1 MANGYGLGHRAS
13 QRRDRAR
20 IAPGS
25 RGCEDARTP
34 RRNFGDRTERAL
46 GPDEP
51 RHLHPGGRCS
61 ARPGTRTAA
70 WAGFGCG
77 IYDDFGRCP
86 SRYHKA
92 ESWKSSADRR
102 LPAPRNRWAWNHAL
116 HRSSEVSSALLA
128 NRTGEDWD
136 DLLSAKPGPGGW
148 EALAR
153 TGGSWASAAGKS
165 CPRLDPQLTASR
177 KSWSLRHRREC
188 LHKQRPAACPAAC
201 KVPGYEPGD
210 APGRR
215 RWSRIPASADPDG
228 RSAGPS
234 PPGAAVR

>member
-1 MANGYGLGHRAS
+1 MAACSHADGEAVLFLDARRTAMKAQGNDMANGYGLVTQLAHDVIERESARAAG
-13 QRRDRAR
+13 DA
-20 IAPGS
+20 
-25 RGCEDARTP
+25 EDARTP
-34 RRNFGDRTERAL
+34 RRNFGDRTGRAL
-46 GPDEP
+46 GLDEP

-70 WAGFGCG
+70 WGGSGCG

-92 ESWKSSADRR
+92 ESWKSSAGRR

-116 HRSSEVSSALLA
+116 HRGSEVSSALLA

-153 TGGSWASAAGKS
+153 TSGSWASAAGKS
-165 CPRLDPQLTASR
+165 CPRLD
-177 KSWSLRHRREC
+177 
-188 LHKQRPAACPAAC
+188 
-201 KVPGYEPGD
+201 
-210 APGRR
+210 
-215 RWSRIPASADPDG
+215 
-228 RSAGPS
+228 RS
-234 PPGAAVR
+234 